1 VRSNSKVINQK
12 KVSAGVGIGLVLVLL
27 VGIFV
32 WPGTGGNSNNVRKND
47 GPTYVVAPV
56 ERRTLTDE
64 ITVRGEIRRD
74 QLQRITAN
82 VDGQVSSV
90 LVDDGD
96 TINAG
101 DVLYAIDGRAAVA
114 VDGEFSFFRRL
125 DVGSDGPDVL
135 QLETILSANGYE
147 VGTVDQLFTEE
158 TRSGLRDWQITRGY
172 GGASPEPNENI
183 IISLS
188 SNTAGYSI
196 GAQNTIAIELQ
207 PSVPDQSMT
216 SANNSWEN
224 QSALYS
230 EETMR
235 THEFI
240 PATFAFQNN
249 VLQDDR
255 PIIEVTVNPG
265 SVIEGE
271 TATFTFTS
279 DVAMPSDTVIDYVVA
294 GSATAEDDY
303 DDGPLDGSFI
313 FPAGAQSFDLQI
325 ETLTD
330 NEIES
335 AEELI
340 IEVGEGFS
348 VSDNLPY
355 RLGALR
361 EAKLEITSPAGDVQT
376 IEIRSITPTVS
387 EGGNLTFEFQTDKI
401 SNEDT
406 IIKISVWG
414 TATSGSDFIAE
425 DLEVELPAN
434 EKTVSLTF
442 QTRNDSQVE
451 TDEELWVTIVNNPN
465 ETYAIGSPKS
475 ALGLIESNDLP
486 ELTISGGGGIGEGG
500 NAEFVINANQPV
512 TEDTSIN
519 YSLRGSATAG
529 KDYKELPGTVIMPA
543 GQSQVTVQIETI
555 DDDVLFLP
563 GDMVVASW
571 PARIGTV
578 SVDDG
583 EFILL
588 GQQVLTLTEPDFTIT
603 LTLNPTD
610 RGNLEVGMDV
620 EVELQAS
627 DQDAVPGVI
636 LELDETA
643 TVTAD
648 GSERYEGVIQTFEDL
663 DAVDGANVNVDVT
676 REEKIDVITVPV
688 AAVLQDGQGNDVVR
702 VVLTDGTTRQ
712 VQVKV
717 GLSEG
722 AYVEI
727 TEGLSGEELV
737 LVET

>member
-1 VRSNSKVINQK
+1 MNNQK
-12 KVSAGVGIGLVLVLL
+12 KIFAGIGIGLVLILL
-27 VGIFV
+27 VGVFV
-32 WPGTGGNSNNVRKND
+32 WPGTGGNSNNTQRND

-56 ERRTLTDE
+56 ERRTLSDE

-135 QLETILSANGYE
+135 QLETILSESGYD

-158 TRSGLRDWQITRGY
+158 TRSGLRDWQIARGY

-207 PSVPDQSMT
+207 PSVPDQSLT
-216 SANNSWEN
+216 SAKSSWET
-224 QSALYS
+224 QTALYS
-230 EETMR
+230 QNTMNA
-235 THEFI
+235 EAFV
-240 PATFAFQNN
+240 PANFASQNN

-255 PIIEVTVNPG
+255 PVIEVSVNPG
-265 SVIEGE
+265 SVVEGE

-279 DVAMPSDTVIDYVVA
+279 DIPMASDTVIDYVVT
-294 GSATAEDDY
+294 GSATADDDYEDD
-303 DDGPLDGSFI
+303 PLDGSFI

-348 VSDNLPY
+348 VGDNLPY

-376 IEIRSITPTVS
+376 IEIRSITPSVS

-434 EKTVSLTF
+434 QETVSLTF

-451 TDEELWVTIVNNPN
+451 PDEELWVTILSNPN

-475 ALGLIESNDLP
+475 ALGIIESNDLP

-500 NAEFVINANQPV
+500 NAEFVINADQPV

-519 YSLRGSATAG
+519 YTLRGSATPG

-610 RGNLEVGMDV
+610 RGNLEVGMEV
-620 EVELQAS
+620 EVEL
-627 DQDAVPGVI
+627 
-636 LELDETA
+636 
-643 TVTAD
+643 
-648 GSERYEGVIQTFEDL
+648 
-663 DAVDGANVNVDVT
+663 
-676 REEKIDVITVPV
+676 
-688 AAVLQDGQGNDVVR
+688 
-702 VVLTDGTTRQ
+702 
-712 VQVKV
+712 
-717 GLSEG
+717 
-722 AYVEI
+722 
-727 TEGLSGEELV
+727 
-737 LVET
+737 

>member
-1 VRSNSKVINQK
+1 MNNQK
-12 KVSAGVGIGLVLVLL
+12 KIFAGIGIGLVLVLL
-27 VGIFV
+27 VGLFV
-32 WPGTGGNSNNVRKND
+32 WPGTGGNSNNTQRND

-56 ERRTLTDE
+56 ERRTLSDE

-135 QLETILSANGYE
+135 QLETILSESGYD

-158 TRSGLRDWQITRGY
+158 TRSGLRSWQIARGY

-207 PSVPDQSMT
+207 PSVPDQSLT
-216 SANNSWEN
+216 SAKSSWET
-224 QSALYS
+224 QTALYS
-230 EETMR
+230 QNTMNA
-235 THEFI
+235 EAFV
-240 PATFAFQNN
+240 PANFASQNN

-255 PIIEVTVNPG
+255 PVIEVSVNPG
-265 SVIEGE
+265 SVVEGE

-279 DVAMPSDTVIDYVVA
+279 DIPMASDTVIDYVVT
-294 GSATAEDDY
+294 GSATADDDYEDD
-303 DDGPLDGSFI
+303 PLDGSFI

-348 VSDNLPY
+348 VGDNLPY

-376 IEIRSITPTVS
+376 IEIRSITPSVS

-406 IIKISVWG
+406 MIKISVWG

-434 EKTVSLTF
+434 QETVSLTF

-451 TDEELWVTIVNNPN
+451 PDEELWVTILSNPN

-475 ALGLIESNDLP
+475 ALGIIESNDLP

-500 NAEFVINANQPV
+500 NAEFVINADQPV

-519 YSLRGSATAG
+519 YTLRGSATPG
-529 KDYKELPGTVIMPA
+529 RDYKELPGTVIMPA

-610 RGNLEVGMDV
+610 RGNLEVGMEG
-620 EVELQAS
+620 EVEIQAS

-643 TVTAD
+643 TVAAD

>member
-1 VRSNSKVINQK
+1 MNNQK
-12 KVSAGVGIGLVLVLL
+12 KIFAGIGIGLVLILL
-27 VGIFV
+27 VGVFV
-32 WPGTGGNSNNVRKND
+32 WPGTGGNSNNTQRND

-56 ERRTLTDE
+56 ERRTLSDE

-135 QLETILSANGYE
+135 QLETILSESGYD

-158 TRSGLRDWQITRGY
+158 TRSGLRDWQIARGY

-207 PSVPDQSMT
+207 PSVPDQSLT
-216 SANNSWEN
+216 SAKSSWET
-224 QSALYS
+224 QTALYS
-230 EETMR
+230 QNTMNA
-235 THEFI
+235 EAFV
-240 PATFAFQNN
+240 PANFASQNN

-255 PIIEVTVNPG
+255 PVIEVSVNPS
-265 SVIEGE
+265 SVVEGE

-279 DVAMPSDTVIDYVVA
+279 DIPMASDTVIDYVVT
-294 GSATAEDDY
+294 GSATADDDYEDD
-303 DDGPLDGSFI
+303 PLDGSFI

-348 VSDNLPY
+348 VGDNLPY

-376 IEIRSITPTVS
+376 IEIRSITPSVS

-434 EKTVSLTF
+434 QETVSLTF

-451 TDEELWVTIVNNPN
+451 PDEELWVTILSNPD

-475 ALGLIESNDLP
+475 ALGIIESNDLP

-500 NAEFVINANQPV
+500 NAEFVINADQPV

-519 YSLRGSATAG
+519 YTLRGSATPG

-610 RGNLEVGMDV
+610 RGNLEVGMEV
-620 EVELQAS
+620 EVEIQAS

-643 TVTAD
+643 TVAAD

>member
-1 VRSNSKVINQK
+1 MNNQK
-12 KVSAGVGIGLVLVLL
+12 KIFAGIGIGLVLILL
-27 VGIFV
+27 VGVFV
-32 WPGTGGNSNNVRKND
+32 WPGTGGNSNNTQRND

-56 ERRTLTDE
+56 ERRTLSDE

-135 QLETILSANGYE
+135 QLETILSESGYD

-158 TRSGLRDWQITRGY
+158 TRSGLRDWQIARGY

-207 PSVPDQSMT
+207 PSVPDQSLT
-216 SANNSWEN
+216 SAKSSWET
-224 QSALYS
+224 QTALYS
-230 EETMR
+230 QNTMNAGA
-235 THEFI
+235 FV
-240 PATFAFQNN
+240 PANFASQNN

-255 PIIEVTVNPG
+255 PVIEVSVNPG
-265 SVIEGE
+265 SVVEGE

-279 DVAMPSDTVIDYVVA
+279 DIPMVSDTVIDYVVT
-294 GSATAEDDY
+294 GSATADDDY
-303 DDGPLDGSFI
+303 EDEPLDGSFI

-348 VSDNLPY
+348 VGDNLPY

-376 IEIRSITPTVS
+376 IEIRSITPSVS

-434 EKTVSLTF
+434 QETVSLTF

-451 TDEELWVTIVNNPN
+451 PDEELWVTILSNPN

-475 ALGLIESNDLP
+475 ALGIIESNDLP

-500 NAEFVINANQPV
+500 NAEFVINADQPV

-519 YSLRGSATAG
+519 YTLRGSATPG

-610 RGNLEVGMDV
+610 RGNLEVGMEV
-620 EVELQAS
+620 EVEIQAS

-643 TVTAD
+643 TVAAD

>member
-1 VRSNSKVINQK
+1 MINQK

-32 WPGTGGNSNNVRKND
+32 WPGTGGNSNNVQKND

>member
-1 VRSNSKVINQK
+1 MKQK
-12 KVSAGVGIGLVLVLL
+12 KTLIASGIGVIALL
-27 VGIFV
+27 VVGLFV
-32 WPGTGGNSNNVRKND
+32 WPGTGNDGNGTSTTNNS
-47 GPTYVVAPV
+47 GPTYVVSPV
-56 ERRTLTDE
+56 ERRTLSDE

-114 VDGEFSFFRRL
+114 VDGDFSFFRRL

-135 QLETILSANGYE
+135 QLETILSENGHD
-147 VGTVDQLFTEE
+147 VGIVDQLFTEE

-207 PSVPDQSMT
+207 PSVPDQTLT
-216 SANNSWEN
+216 STTNSWET
-224 QSALYS
+224 QTALYS
-230 EETMR
+230 QNAINTS
-235 THEFI
+235 EFI
-240 PATFAFQNN
+240 PANFAFQNN
-249 VLQDDR
+249 VFQDNR

-265 SVIEGE
+265 SVTEGE

-279 DVAMPSDTVIDYVVA
+279 DVAMPSDTVIDYVTA
-294 GSATAEDDY
+294 GSATAGDDY
-303 DDGPLDGSFI
+303 NDDPLDGSFI

-348 VSDNLPY
+348 VGDNLPY

-387 EGGNLTFEFQTDKI
+387 EGGDLTFEFQTDKI

-434 EKTVSLTF
+434 QEAVSLTF

-451 TDEELWVTIVNNPN
+451 PDEELWVTIVNNPN

-475 ALGLIESNDLP
+475 ALGIIESNDLP

-500 NAEFVINANQPV
+500 NAEFVINADQPV

-627 DQDAVPGVI
+627 DQDAVPGII

-643 TVTAD
+643 TVAAD
-648 GSERYEGVIQTFEDL
+648 GSERYEGVIQTFEPL

-676 REEKIDVITVPV
+676 REEKVDVITVPV

-722 AYVEI
+722 AFVEI
-727 TEGLSGEELV
+727 TEGLTGDELV

>member
-1 VRSNSKVINQK
+1 LNNQK
-12 KVSAGVGIGLVLVLL
+12 KIFAGIGIGLVLVLL
-27 VGIFV
+27 VGVFV
-32 WPGTGGNSNNVRKND
+32 WPGTGGNSNNTQRND

-56 ERRTLTDE
+56 ERRTLSDE

-135 QLETILSANGYE
+135 QLETILSESGYD

-158 TRSGLRDWQITRGY
+158 TRSGLRDWQIARGY

-207 PSVPDQSMT
+207 PSVPDQSLT
-216 SANNSWEN
+216 SAKSSWET
-224 QSALYS
+224 QTALYS
-230 EETMR
+230 QNTMNAGA
-235 THEFI
+235 FV
-240 PATFAFQNN
+240 PANFASQNN

-255 PIIEVTVNPG
+255 PVIEVSVNPG
-265 SVIEGE
+265 SVVEGE

-279 DVAMPSDTVIDYVVA
+279 DIPMASDTVIDYVVT
-294 GSATAEDDY
+294 GSATADDDYEDD
-303 DDGPLDGSFI
+303 PLDGSFI

-348 VSDNLPY
+348 VGDNLPY

-376 IEIRSITPTVS
+376 IEIRSITPSVS

-406 IIKISVWG
+406 MIKISVWG

-434 EKTVSLTF
+434 QETVSLTF

-451 TDEELWVTIVNNPN
+451 PDEELWVTILSNPN

-475 ALGLIESNDLP
+475 ALGIIESNDLP

-500 NAEFVINANQPV
+500 NAEFVINADQPV

-519 YSLRGSATAG
+519 YTLRGSATPG

-610 RGNLEVGMDV
+610 RGNLEVGMEV
-620 EVELQAS
+620 EVEIQAS

-643 TVTAD
+643 TVAAD

>member
-1 VRSNSKVINQK
+1 MNNQK
-12 KVSAGVGIGLVLVLL
+12 KIFVGIGIGLVLVLL
-27 VGIFV
+27 IGVFV
-32 WPGTGGNSNNVRKND
+32 WPGTGGNSNNSQRND

-56 ERRTLTDE
+56 ERRTLSDE

-114 VDGEFSFFRRL
+114 VDGDFSFFRRL

-135 QLETILSANGYE
+135 QLERILSESGYD

-158 TRSGLRDWQITRGY
+158 TRSGLRDWQIARGY

-183 IISLS
+183 VISLS
-188 SNTAGYSI
+188 SNSAGYSI

-207 PSVPDQSMT
+207 PSVPDQSLT
-216 SANNSWEN
+216 SAKSSWET
-224 QSALYS
+224 QTALYS
-230 EETMR
+230 QNT
-235 THEFI
+235 TNTVAFV
-240 PATFAFQNN
+240 PANFASQNN
-249 VLQDDR
+249 ALQDDR
-255 PIIEVTVNPG
+255 PVIEVSVNPS
-265 SVIEGE
+265 SVVEGE

-279 DVAMPSDTVIDYVVA
+279 DIPMASDTVIDYVVT
-294 GSATAEDDY
+294 GSATADDDYEDD
-303 DDGPLDGSFI
+303 PLDGSFI
-313 FPAGAQSFDLQI
+313 FPAGAQSYDLQI

-335 AEELI
+335 AEELV

-348 VSDNLPY
+348 VGDNLPY

-376 IEIRSITPTVS
+376 IEIRSITPSVS

-406 IIKISVWG
+406 LIKISVWG

-434 EKTVSLTF
+434 QETVSLTF

-451 TDEELWVTIVNNPN
+451 PDEELWVTILSNPN

-475 ALGLIESNDLP
+475 ALGIIESNDLP

-500 NAEFVINANQPV
+500 NAEFVINADQPV

-519 YSLRGSATAG
+519 YTLRGSATPG

-610 RGNLEVGMDV
+610 RGNLEVGMEV

-643 TVTAD
+643 TVAAD

>member
-1 VRSNSKVINQK
+1 MNNQK
-12 KVSAGVGIGLVLVLL
+12 KIFAGIGIGLVLILL
-27 VGIFV
+27 VGVFV
-32 WPGTGGNSNNVRKND
+32 WPGTGGNSNNTQRND

-56 ERRTLTDE
+56 ERRTLSDE

-135 QLETILSANGYE
+135 QLETILSESGYD

-158 TRSGLRDWQITRGY
+158 TRSGLRSWQIARGY

-207 PSVPDQSMT
+207 PSVPDQSLT
-216 SANNSWEN
+216 SAKSSWET
-224 QSALYS
+224 QTALYS
-230 EETMR
+230 QNTMNAGA
-235 THEFI
+235 FV
-240 PATFAFQNN
+240 PANFASQNN

-255 PIIEVTVNPG
+255 PVIEVSVNPG
-265 SVIEGE
+265 SVVEGE

-279 DVAMPSDTVIDYVVA
+279 DIPMASDTVIDYVVT
-294 GSATAEDDY
+294 GSATADDDYEDD
-303 DDGPLDGSFI
+303 PLDGSFI

-348 VSDNLPY
+348 VGDNLPY

-376 IEIRSITPTVS
+376 IEIRSITPSVS

-434 EKTVSLTF
+434 QETVSLTF

-451 TDEELWVTIVNNPN
+451 PDEELWVTILSNPN

-475 ALGLIESNDLP
+475 ALGIIESNDLP

-500 NAEFVINANQPV
+500 NAEFVINADQPV

-519 YSLRGSATAG
+519 YTLRGSATPG

-610 RGNLEVGMDV
+610 RGNLEVGMEV

-643 TVTAD
+643 TVAAD

>member
-1 VRSNSKVINQK
+1 MLFV
-12 KVSAGVGIGLVLVLL
+12 GV
-27 VGIFV
+27 FV
-32 WPGTGGNSNNVRKND
+32 WPGTGGNNNNTQRND

-56 ERRTLTDE
+56 ERRTLSDE
-64 ITVRGEIRRD
+64 ITVRGEVRRD

-135 QLETILSANGYE
+135 QLETILSASGYD

-158 TRSGLRDWQITRGY
+158 TRSGLRDWQIARGY

-207 PSVPDQSMT
+207 PSVPDQSLT
-216 SANNSWEN
+216 STSNWETQN
-224 QSALYS
+224 ALYS
-230 EETMR
+230 QNAMSTR
-235 THEFI
+235 AFI
-240 PATFAFQNN
+240 PANFAFQNN
-249 VLQDDR
+249 VLQDNR
-255 PIIEVTVNPG
+255 PVIEVSVNPT
-265 SVIEGE
+265 SVVEGE
-271 TATFTFTS
+271 NATFTFTS
-279 DVAMPSDTVIDYVVA
+279 DIAMPSDTVIDYVVT

-303 DDGPLDGSFI
+303 DNDPLDGSFI
-313 FPAGAQSFDLQI
+313 FPAGTQSFDLQI
-325 ETLTD
+325 ETLAD

-348 VSDNLPY
+348 IGDNLPY
-355 RLGALR
+355 QLGALR

-387 EGGNLTFEFQTDKI
+387 EGGNLTFEFKTDKI

-406 IIKISVWG
+406 VIKISVWG

-434 EKTVSLTF
+434 QETVSLTF
-442 QTRNDSQVE
+442 QTRNDTEVE
-451 TDEELWVTIVNNPN
+451 ADEELWVTILSNPN

-475 ALGLIESNDLP
+475 ALGIIESNDLP
-486 ELTISGGGGIGEGG
+486 ELTISGGGSIGEGG
-500 NAEFVINANQPV
+500 NAEFIINADQPV

-519 YSLRGSATAG
+519 YTLRGSATAG

-610 RGNLEVGMDV
+610 RGNLEVGMAV

-643 TVTAD
+643 TVAAD

>member
-1 VRSNSKVINQK
+1 MKQK
-12 KVSAGVGIGLVLVLL
+12 QIWIASGIGVIALL
-27 VGIFV
+27 VVGLFV
-32 WPGTGGNSNNVRKND
+32 WPGTGNDGNGTSTTNNS
-47 GPTYVVAPV
+47 GPTYVVSPV
-56 ERRTLTDE
+56 ERRTLSDE

-114 VDGEFSFFRRL
+114 VDGDFSFFRRL

-135 QLETILSANGYE
+135 QLETILSENGHD
-147 VGTVDQLFTEE
+147 VGIVDQLFTEE

-207 PSVPDQSMT
+207 PSVPDQTLT
-216 SANNSWEN
+216 STTNSWET
-224 QSALYS
+224 QTALYS
-230 EETMR
+230 QNAINTS
-235 THEFI
+235 EFI
-240 PATFAFQNN
+240 PANFAFQNN
-249 VLQDDR
+249 VFQDNR

-265 SVIEGE
+265 SVTEGE

-279 DVAMPSDTVIDYVVA
+279 DVAMPSDTVIDYVTA
-294 GSATAEDDY
+294 GSATAGDDY
-303 DDGPLDGSFI
+303 NDDPLDGSFI

-348 VSDNLPY
+348 VGDNLPY

-361 EAKLEITSPAGDVQT
+361 EAKLEITSPTGDVQT

-434 EKTVSLTF
+434 QEAVSLTF

-451 TDEELWVTIVNNPN
+451 PDEELWVTIVNNPN

-475 ALGLIESNDLP
+475 ALGIIESNDLP

-500 NAEFVINANQPV
+500 NAEFVINADQPV

-627 DQDAVPGVI
+627 DQDAVPGII

-643 TVTAD
+643 TVAAD
-648 GSERYEGVIQTFEDL
+648 GSERYEGVIQTFEPL

-676 REEKIDVITVPV
+676 REEKVDVITVPV

-722 AYVEI
+722 AFVEI
-727 TEGLSGEELV
+727 TEGLTGDELV

>member
-1 VRSNSKVINQK
+1 LNNQK
-12 KVSAGVGIGLVLVLL
+12 KIFAGIGIGLVLVLL
-27 VGIFV
+27 VGLFV
-32 WPGTGGNSNNVRKND
+32 WPGTGGNSNNTQRND

-56 ERRTLTDE
+56 ERRTLSDE

-101 DVLYAIDGRAAVA
+101 DILYAIDGRAAVA

-135 QLETILSANGYE
+135 QLETILSESGYD

-158 TRSGLRDWQITRGY
+158 TRSGLRDWQIARGY

-207 PSVPDQSMT
+207 PSVPDQSLT
-216 SANNSWEN
+216 SAKSSWET
-224 QSALYS
+224 QTALYS
-230 EETMR
+230 QNTMNAGA
-235 THEFI
+235 FV
-240 PATFAFQNN
+240 PANFASQNN

-255 PIIEVTVNPG
+255 PVIEVSVNPG
-265 SVIEGE
+265 SVVEGE

-279 DVAMPSDTVIDYVVA
+279 DIPMASDTVIDYVVT
-294 GSATAEDDY
+294 GSATADDDYEDD
-303 DDGPLDGSFI
+303 PLDGSFI

-348 VSDNLPY
+348 VGDNLPY

-376 IEIRSITPTVS
+376 IEIRSITPSVS

-406 IIKISVWG
+406 MIKISVWG

-434 EKTVSLTF
+434 QETVSLTF

-451 TDEELWVTIVNNPN
+451 PDEELWVTILSNPN

-475 ALGLIESNDLP
+475 ALGIIESNDLP

-500 NAEFVINANQPV
+500 NAEFVINADQPV

-519 YSLRGSATAG
+519 YTLRGSATPG

-610 RGNLEVGMDV
+610 RGNLEVGMEV
-620 EVELQAS
+620 EVEIQAS

-643 TVTAD
+643 TVAAD

>member
-1 VRSNSKVINQK
+1 MNNQK
-12 KVSAGVGIGLVLVLL
+12 KIFAGIGIGLVLILL
-27 VGIFV
+27 VGVFV
-32 WPGTGGNSNNVRKND
+32 WPGTGGNSNNTQRND

-56 ERRTLTDE
+56 ERRTLSDE

-135 QLETILSANGYE
+135 QLETILSESGYD

-158 TRSGLRDWQITRGY
+158 TRSGLRSWQIARGY

-207 PSVPDQSMT
+207 PSVPDQSLT
-216 SANNSWEN
+216 SAKSTWET
-224 QSALYS
+224 QTALYS
-230 EETMR
+230 QNTMNA
-235 THEFI
+235 EAFV
-240 PATFAFQNN
+240 PANFASQNN

-255 PIIEVTVNPG
+255 PVIEVSVNPS
-265 SVIEGE
+265 SVVEGE

-279 DVAMPSDTVIDYVVA
+279 DIPMASDTVIDYVVT
-294 GSATAEDDY
+294 GSATADDDYEDD
-303 DDGPLDGSFI
+303 PLDGSFI

-348 VSDNLPY
+348 VGDNLPY

-376 IEIRSITPTVS
+376 IEIRSITPSVS

-434 EKTVSLTF
+434 QETVSLTF

-451 TDEELWVTIVNNPN
+451 PDEELWVTILSNPN

-475 ALGLIESNDLP
+475 ALGIIESNDLP

-500 NAEFVINANQPV
+500 NAEFVINADQPV

-519 YSLRGSATAG
+519 YTLRGSATPG

-610 RGNLEVGMDV
+610 RGNLEVGMEV

-643 TVTAD
+643 TVAAD

>member
-1 VRSNSKVINQK
+1 MNNRK
-12 KVSAGVGIGLVLVLL
+12 KVFAGIGIGLALVLL
-27 VGIFV
+27 VGVFV
-32 WPGTGGNSNNVRKND
+32 WPGTGGNSNNTQRND

-56 ERRTLTDE
+56 ERRTLSDE

-135 QLETILSANGYE
+135 QLETILSASGYA

-158 TRSGLRDWQITRGY
+158 TRSGLRDWQIARGY

-207 PSVPDQSMT
+207 PSVPGQSLT
-216 SANNSWEN
+216 STNNWDTQN
-224 QSALYS
+224 ALYS
-230 EETMR
+230 QNYSQNSMS
-235 THEFI
+235 THAFI
-240 PATFAFQNN
+240 PANFAFQNN
-249 VLQDDR
+249 VMQENR
-255 PIIEVTVNPG
+255 PVIEVSVNPT
-265 SVIEGE
+265 SVVEGE

-279 DVAMPSDTVIDYVVA
+279 DIAMPSDTVIDYVVT

-303 DDGPLDGSFI
+303 NDDPLDGSFI
-313 FPAGAQSFDLQI
+313 FPAGTQSFDLQI

-348 VSDNLPY
+348 IGDNLPY
-355 RLGALR
+355 QLGALR
-361 EAKLEITSPAGDVQT
+361 EAKLEITSPSGDVQT

-387 EGGNLTFEFQTDKI
+387 EGGNLTFEFKTDKI

-434 EKTVSLTF
+434 QETVSLTF
-442 QTRNDSQVE
+442 QTRNDTEVE
-451 TDEELWVTIVNNPN
+451 ADEELWVTILSNPN

-475 ALGLIESNDLP
+475 ALGIIESNDLP

-500 NAEFVINANQPV
+500 NAEFIINADQPV

-519 YSLRGSATAG
+519 YTLRGSATAG

-610 RGNLEVGMDV
+610 RGNLEVGMAV

-643 TVTAD
+643 TVAAD

>member
-1 VRSNSKVINQK
+1 MNNRK
-12 KVSAGVGIGLVLVLL
+12 KVFAGIGIGLALVLL
-27 VGIFV
+27 VGVFV
-32 WPGTGGNSNNVRKND
+32 WPGTGGNSNNTQRND

-56 ERRTLTDE
+56 ERRTLSDE

-135 QLETILSANGYE
+135 QLETILSASGYA

-158 TRSGLRDWQITRGY
+158 TRSGLRDWQIARGY

-207 PSVPDQSMT
+207 PSVPGQSLT
-216 SANNSWEN
+216 STNNWDTQN
-224 QSALYS
+224 ALYS
-230 EETMR
+230 QNSMS
-235 THEFI
+235 THAFI
-240 PATFAFQNN
+240 PANFAFQNN
-249 VLQDDR
+249 AMQENR
-255 PIIEVTVNPG
+255 PVIEVSVNPT
-265 SVIEGE
+265 SVVEGE

-279 DVAMPSDTVIDYVVA
+279 DIAMPSDTVIDYVVT

-303 DDGPLDGSFI
+303 NDDPLDGSFI
-313 FPAGAQSFDLQI
+313 FPAGTQSFDLQI

-348 VSDNLPY
+348 IGDNLPY
-355 RLGALR
+355 QLGALR
-361 EAKLEITSPAGDVQT
+361 EAKLEITSPSGDVQT

-387 EGGNLTFEFQTDKI
+387 EGGNLTFEFKTDKI

-434 EKTVSLTF
+434 QETVSLTF
-442 QTRNDSQVE
+442 QTRNDTEVE
-451 TDEELWVTIVNNPN
+451 ADEELWVTILSNPN

-475 ALGLIESNDLP
+475 ALGIIESNDLP

-500 NAEFVINANQPV
+500 NAEFIINADQPV

-519 YSLRGSATAG
+519 YTLRGSATAG

-610 RGNLEVGMDV
+610 RGNLEVGMAV

-643 TVTAD
+643 TVAAD

>member
-1 VRSNSKVINQK
+1 MKNQK
-12 KVSAGVGIGLVLVLL
+12 NVLIFSGIGVVVLL
-27 VGIFV
+27 LIGIFV
-32 WPGTGGNSNNVRKND
+32 WPGTGGENSATKSTD

-56 ERRTLTDE
+56 ERRTLSDD

-74 QLQRITAN
+74 QLQRITSG

-90 LVDDGD
+90 LVEDGD

-114 VDGEFSFFRRL
+114 VDGEFSFFRKL

-135 QLETILSANGYE
+135 QLETILSENGYE
-147 VGTVDQLFTEE
+147 VGIVDQLYTEE
-158 TRSGLRDWQITRGY
+158 TRSGLREWQISRGY

-183 IISLS
+183 IVSLS
-188 SNTAGYSI
+188 SNSAGYTI
-196 GAQNTIAIELQ
+196 GAKNTIAIELQ
-207 PSVPDQSMT
+207 PSVPDQTISSNDNNWEAKYALFAT
-216 SANNSWEN
+216 NNSEDV
-224 QSALYS
+224 LF
-230 EETMR
+230 T
-235 THEFI
+235 
-240 PATFAFQNN
+240 PANFVFQN
-249 VLQDDR
+249 DR
-255 PIIEVTVNPG
+255 PIIEIAVNPN
-265 SVIEGE
+265 SVTEGE
-271 TATFTFTS
+271 SATFTFTS
-279 DVAMPSDTVIDYVVA
+279 DIPMPSDTLIEYVA
-294 GSATAEDDY
+294 SGSATAGDDFN
-303 DDGPLDGSFI
+303 DDPLTGTFI
-313 FPAGAQSFDLQI
+313 FPAGTSSYDLVVA
-325 ETLTD
+325 TLTD
-330 NEIES
+330 DEIES
-335 AEELI
+335 PEELI
-340 IEVGEGFS
+340 IEVGDGFLTNDTDAY
-348 VSDNLPY
+348 VPGPLN
-355 RLGALR
+355 
-361 EAKLEITSPAGDVQT
+361 EASLEITSPSGDVQT
-376 IEIRSITPTVS
+376 IEVRSLTATTS
-387 EGGNLTFEFQTDKI
+387 EGGNITFEFETDKI

-414 TATSGSDFIAE
+414 TATSGSDYLAE

-434 EKTVSLTF
+434 QETVSLTF
-442 QTRNDSQVE
+442 QTRNDSLVE
-451 TDEELWVTIVNNPN
+451 PDEELWVTVLTNAD
-465 ETYAIGSPKS
+465 ETYSVGSPKS
-475 ALGLIESNDLP
+475 ALGVIESDDLP

-500 NAEFVINANQPV
+500 NAEFVIKADQPV
-512 TEDTSIN
+512 VEDTSIN
-519 YSLRGSATAG
+519 YRLSGSATAG
-529 KDYKELPGTVIMPA
+529 QDYNELPGTVIMLA
-543 GQSQVTVQIETI
+543 GESQVTVQIETI
-555 DDDVLFLP
+555 DDDVVFLP

-610 RGNLEVGMDV
+610 RGNLEVGMEV

-643 TVTAD
+643 TVSSD

-676 REEKIDVITVPV
+676 REEKVDVITVPV

-722 AYVEI
+722 AFVEI
-727 TEGLSGEELV
+727 TEGLSGDELV

>member
-1 VRSNSKVINQK
+1 LKNQK
-12 KVSAGVGIGLVLVLL
+12 NVLIFSGIGVVVLL
-27 VGIFV
+27 LIGIFV
-32 WPGTGGNSNNVRKND
+32 WPGTGGENSATKSTD

-56 ERRTLTDE
+56 ERRTLSDD

-74 QLQRITAN
+74 QLQRITSG

-90 LVDDGD
+90 LVEDGD

-114 VDGEFSFFRRL
+114 VDGEFSFFRKL

-135 QLETILSANGYE
+135 QLETILSENGYE
-147 VGTVDQLFTEE
+147 VGIVDQLYTEE
-158 TRSGLRDWQITRGY
+158 TRSGLREWQISRGY

-183 IISLS
+183 IVSLS
-188 SNTAGYSI
+188 SNSAGYTI
-196 GAQNTIAIELQ
+196 GAKNTIAIELQ
-207 PSVPDQSMT
+207 PSVPDQTISSNDNNWEAKYALFAT
-216 SANNSWEN
+216 NNSEDV
-224 QSALYS
+224 LF
-230 EETMR
+230 T
-235 THEFI
+235 
-240 PATFAFQNN
+240 PANFVFQN
-249 VLQDDR
+249 DR
-255 PIIEVTVNPG
+255 PIIEIAVNPN
-265 SVIEGE
+265 SVTEGE
-271 TATFTFTS
+271 SATFTFTS
-279 DVAMPSDTVIDYVVA
+279 DIPMPSDTLIEYVA
-294 GSATAEDDY
+294 SGSATAGDDFN
-303 DDGPLDGSFI
+303 DDPLTGTFI
-313 FPAGAQSFDLQI
+313 FPAGASSYDLVVA
-325 ETLTD
+325 TLTD
-330 NEIES
+330 DEIES
-335 AEELI
+335 PEELI
-340 IEVGEGFS
+340 IEVGDGFLTNDTDAY
-348 VSDNLPY
+348 VPGPLN
-355 RLGALR
+355 
-361 EAKLEITSPAGDVQT
+361 EASLEITSPSGDVQT
-376 IEIRSITPTVS
+376 IEVRSLTATTS
-387 EGGNLTFEFQTDKI
+387 EGGNITFEFETDKI

-414 TATSGSDFIAE
+414 TATSGSDYLAE

-434 EKTVSLTF
+434 QETVSLTF
-442 QTRNDSQVE
+442 QTRNDSLVE
-451 TDEELWVTIVNNPN
+451 PDEELWVTVLTNAD
-465 ETYAIGSPKS
+465 ETYSVGSPKS
-475 ALGLIESNDLP
+475 ALGVIESDDLP

-500 NAEFVINANQPV
+500 NAEFVIKADQPV
-512 TEDTSIN
+512 VEDTSIN
-519 YSLRGSATAG
+519 YRLSGSATAG
-529 KDYKELPGTVIMPA
+529 QDYNELPGTVIMLA
-543 GQSQVTVQIETI
+543 GESQVTVQIETI
-555 DDDVLFLP
+555 DDDVVFLP

-610 RGNLEVGMDV
+610 RGNLEVGMEV

-643 TVTAD
+643 TVSSD

-676 REEKIDVITVPV
+676 REEKVDVITVPV

-722 AYVEI
+722 AFVEI
-727 TEGLSGEELV
+727 TEGLSGDELV

>member
-1 VRSNSKVINQK
+1 MKNQK
-12 KVSAGVGIGLVLVLL
+12 NVLIFSGIGVVVLL
-27 VGIFV
+27 LIGVFV
-32 WPGTGGNSNNVRKND
+32 WPGTGGENSATKSTD

-56 ERRTLTDE
+56 ERRTLSDD

-74 QLQRITAN
+74 QLQRITSG

-90 LVDDGD
+90 LVEDGD

-114 VDGEFSFFRRL
+114 VDGEFSFFRKL

-135 QLETILSANGYE
+135 QLETILSENGYE
-147 VGTVDQLFTEE
+147 VGIVDQLYTEE
-158 TRSGLRDWQITRGY
+158 TRSGLREWQISRGY

-183 IISLS
+183 IVSLS
-188 SNTAGYSI
+188 SNSAGYTI
-196 GAQNTIAIELQ
+196 GAKNTIAIELQ
-207 PSVPDQSMT
+207 PSVPDQTISSNDNNWEAKYALFAT
-216 SANNSWEN
+216 NNSEDV
-224 QSALYS
+224 LF
-230 EETMR
+230 T
-235 THEFI
+235 
-240 PATFAFQNN
+240 PANFVFQN
-249 VLQDDR
+249 DR
-255 PIIEVTVNPG
+255 PIIEIAVNPN
-265 SVIEGE
+265 SVTEGE
-271 TATFTFTS
+271 SATFTFTS
-279 DVAMPSDTVIDYVVA
+279 DIPMPSDTLIEYVA
-294 GSATAEDDY
+294 SGSATAGDDFN
-303 DDGPLDGSFI
+303 DDPLTGTFI
-313 FPAGAQSFDLQI
+313 FPAGASSYDLVVA
-325 ETLTD
+325 TLAD
-330 NEIES
+330 DEIES
-335 AEELI
+335 PEELI
-340 IEVGEGFS
+340 IEVGDGFLTNDTDAY
-348 VSDNLPY
+348 VPGPLN
-355 RLGALR
+355 
-361 EAKLEITSPAGDVQT
+361 EASLEITSPSGDVQT
-376 IEIRSITPTVS
+376 IEVRSLTATTS
-387 EGGNLTFEFQTDKI
+387 EGGNITFEFETDKI

-414 TATSGSDFIAE
+414 TATSGSDYLAE

-434 EKTVSLTF
+434 QETVSLTF
-442 QTRNDSQVE
+442 QTRNDSLVE
-451 TDEELWVTIVNNPN
+451 PDEELWVTVLTNAD
-465 ETYAIGSPKS
+465 ETYSVGSPKS
-475 ALGLIESNDLP
+475 ALGVIESDDLP

-500 NAEFVINANQPV
+500 NAEFVIRADQPV
-512 TEDTSIN
+512 VEDTSIN
-519 YSLRGSATAG
+519 YRLSGSATAG
-529 KDYKELPGTVIMPA
+529 QDYNELPGTVIMLA
-543 GQSQVTVQIETI
+543 GESQVTVQIETI
-555 DDDVLFLP
+555 DDDVVFLP

-610 RGNLEVGMDV
+610 RGNLEVGMEV

-643 TVTAD
+643 TVSSD

-676 REEKIDVITVPV
+676 REEKVDVITVPV

-722 AYVEI
+722 AFVEI
-727 TEGLSGEELV
+727 TEGLSGDELV

>member
-1 VRSNSKVINQK
+1 VNNQK
-12 KVSAGVGIGLVLVLL
+12 KVFAGVGIGLILVLL

-32 WPGTGGNSNNVRKND
+32 WPGTGGDSNSAQRND

-56 ERRTLTDE
+56 ERRTLSDE

-135 QLETILSANGYE
+135 QLETILSANGYD
-147 VGTVDQLFTEE
+147 VGTVDQLFTED

-188 SNTAGYSI
+188 SNSAGYSI

-207 PSVPDQSMT
+207 PSVPEQSLT
-216 SANNSWEN
+216 STNNSWKT
-224 QSALYS
+224 QTALYS
-230 EETMR
+230 KNVLNTLAF
-235 THEFI
+235 T
-240 PATFAFQNN
+240 PANFAFQNN

-255 PIIEVTVNPG
+255 PVIEVSVNPG
-265 SVIEGE
+265 SVVEGE

-279 DVAMPSDTVIDYVVA
+279 DIAMQSDTVIDYVVS

-303 DDGPLDGSFI
+303 DDDPLDGSFI

-348 VSDNLPY
+348 VGDNLPY

-376 IEIRSITPTVS
+376 IEIRSLTPSTT
-387 EGGNLTFEFQTDKI
+387 EGGDLTFEFETDKI

-434 EKTVSLTF
+434 QETVSLTF
-442 QTRNDSQVE
+442 QTRNDSIVE
-451 TDEELWVTIVNNPN
+451 TDEELWVTILSNPN

-475 ALGLIESNDLP
+475 ALGIIESNDLP

-500 NAEFVINANQPV
+500 NAEFVIKADQPV
-512 TEDTSIN
+512 VEDTSIN
-519 YSLRGSATAG
+519 YTLRGSATAG
-529 KDYKELPGTVIMPA
+529 RDYKELPGTVIMPA

-555 DDDVLFLP
+555 DDDVVFLP

-610 RGNLEVGMDV
+610 RGNLEVGMEV

-676 REEKIDVITVPV
+676 REEKVDVITVPV

>member
-1 VRSNSKVINQK
+1 MNNQK
-12 KVSAGVGIGLVLVLL
+12 KIFAGIGIGLVLVLL
-27 VGIFV
+27 VGLFV
-32 WPGTGGNSNNVRKND
+32 WPGTGGNSNNTQRND

-56 ERRTLTDE
+56 ERRTLSDE

-135 QLETILSANGYE
+135 QLETILSESGYD

-158 TRSGLRDWQITRGY
+158 TRSGLRDWQIARGY

-207 PSVPDQSMT
+207 PSVPDQSLT
-216 SANNSWEN
+216 SAKSSWET
-224 QSALYS
+224 QTALYS
-230 EETMR
+230 QNTMNA
-235 THEFI
+235 EAFV
-240 PATFAFQNN
+240 PANFASQNN

-255 PIIEVTVNPG
+255 PVIEVSVNPS
-265 SVIEGE
+265 SVVEGE

-279 DVAMPSDTVIDYVVA
+279 DIPMASDTVIDYVVT
-294 GSATAEDDY
+294 GSATADDDYEDD
-303 DDGPLDGSFI
+303 PLDGSFI

-348 VSDNLPY
+348 VGDNLPY

-376 IEIRSITPTVS
+376 IEIRSITPSVS

-434 EKTVSLTF
+434 QETVSLTF

-451 TDEELWVTIVNNPN
+451 PDEELWVTILSNPN

-475 ALGLIESNDLP
+475 ALGIIESNDLP

-500 NAEFVINANQPV
+500 NAEFVINADQPV

-519 YSLRGSATAG
+519 YTLRGSATPG

-610 RGNLEVGMDV
+610 RGNLEVGMEV

>member
-1 VRSNSKVINQK
+1 LKNQK
-12 KVSAGVGIGLVLVLL
+12 NVLIFSGIGVVVLL
-27 VGIFV
+27 LIGIFV
-32 WPGTGGNSNNVRKND
+32 WPGTGGENSATKSTD

-56 ERRTLTDE
+56 ERRTLSDD

-74 QLQRITAN
+74 QLQRITSG

-90 LVDDGD
+90 LVEDGD

-114 VDGEFSFFRRL
+114 VDGEFSFFRKL

-135 QLETILSANGYE
+135 QLETILSENGYE
-147 VGTVDQLFTEE
+147 VGIVDQLYTEE
-158 TRSGLRDWQITRGY
+158 TRSGLREWQISRGY

-183 IISLS
+183 IVSLS
-188 SNTAGYSI
+188 SNSAGYTI
-196 GAQNTIAIELQ
+196 GAKNTIAIELQ
-207 PSVPDQSMT
+207 PSVPDQTISSNDNNWEAKYALFAT
-216 SANNSWEN
+216 NNSEDV
-224 QSALYS
+224 LF
-230 EETMR
+230 T
-235 THEFI
+235 
-240 PATFAFQNN
+240 PANFVFQN
-249 VLQDDR
+249 DR
-255 PIIEVTVNPG
+255 PIIEIAVNPN
-265 SVIEGE
+265 SVTEGE
-271 TATFTFTS
+271 SATFTFTS
-279 DVAMPSDTVIDYVVA
+279 DIPMPSDTLIEYVA
-294 GSATAEDDY
+294 SGSATAGDDFN
-303 DDGPLDGSFI
+303 DDPLTGTFI
-313 FPAGAQSFDLQI
+313 FPAGASSYDLVVA
-325 ETLTD
+325 TLAD
-330 NEIES
+330 DEIES
-335 AEELI
+335 PEELI
-340 IEVGEGFS
+340 IEVGDGFLTNDTDAY
-348 VSDNLPY
+348 VPGPLN
-355 RLGALR
+355 
-361 EAKLEITSPAGDVQT
+361 EASLEITSPSGDVQT
-376 IEIRSITPTVS
+376 IEVRSLTATTS
-387 EGGNLTFEFQTDKI
+387 EGGNITFEFETDKI

-414 TATSGSDFIAE
+414 TATSGSDYLAE

-434 EKTVSLTF
+434 QETVSLTF
-442 QTRNDSQVE
+442 QTRNDSLVE
-451 TDEELWVTIVNNPN
+451 PDEELWVTVLTNAD
-465 ETYAIGSPKS
+465 ETYTVGTPKS
-475 ALGLIESNDLP
+475 ALGVIESDDLP

-500 NAEFVINANQPV
+500 NAEFVIKADQPV
-512 TEDTSIN
+512 VEDTSIN
-519 YSLRGSATAG
+519 YRLSGSATAG
-529 KDYKELPGTVIMPA
+529 LDYNELPGTVIMLA
-543 GQSQVTVQIETI
+543 GESQVTVQIETI
-555 DDDVLFLP
+555 DDDVVFLP

-610 RGNLEVGMDV
+610 RGNLEVGMEV

-643 TVTAD
+643 TVSSD

-676 REEKIDVITVPV
+676 REEKVDVITVPV

-722 AYVEI
+722 AFVEI
-727 TEGLSGEELV
+727 TEGLSGDELV

>member
-1 VRSNSKVINQK
+1 MNNQK
-12 KVSAGVGIGLVLVLL
+12 KVFTGIGIGLILVLL
-27 VGIFV
+27 VGVFV
-32 WPGTGGNSNNVRKND
+32 WPGTGGNSNNTQRND

-56 ERRTLTDE
+56 ERRTLSDE

-135 QLETILSANGYE
+135 QLETILSASGYD

-158 TRSGLRDWQITRGY
+158 TRSGLRDWQIARGY

-207 PSVPDQSMT
+207 PSVPGQSLT
-216 SANNSWEN
+216 STTSSWETQN
-224 QSALYS
+224 ALYS
-230 EETMR
+230 QNAMSTDA
-235 THEFI
+235 FI
-240 PATFAFQNN
+240 PANFAFQNN
-249 VLQDDR
+249 VLQDNR
-255 PIIEVTVNPG
+255 PVIEISVNPT
-265 SVIEGE
+265 SVVEGE

-279 DVAMPSDTVIDYVVA
+279 DIAMPSDTVIDYVVT

-303 DDGPLDGSFI
+303 NDDPLDGSFI
-313 FPAGAQSFDLQI
+313 FPASTQSFDLQI
-325 ETLTD
+325 ETLPD

-348 VSDNLPY
+348 IGDNLPY
-355 RLGALR
+355 QLGALR
-361 EAKLEITSPAGDVQT
+361 EAKLEITSPSGDVQT

-387 EGGNLTFEFQTDKI
+387 EGGNLTFEFKTDKI

-406 IIKISVWG
+406 MIKISVWG
-414 TATSGSDFIAE
+414 TATSGLDFIAE

-434 EKTVSLTF
+434 QETVSLTF
-442 QTRNDSQVE
+442 QTRNDTEVE
-451 TDEELWVTIVNNPN
+451 ADEELWVTILSNPN
-465 ETYAIGSPKS
+465 ESYAIGSPKS
-475 ALGLIESNDLP
+475 ALGIIESNDLP

-500 NAEFVINANQPV
+500 NAEFIINADQPV

-519 YSLRGSATAG
+519 YTLRGSATAG
-529 KDYKELPGTVIMPA
+529 KDYKELPGTVIMRA

-610 RGNLEVGMDV
+610 RGNLEVGMAV

-643 TVTAD
+643 TVAAD

>member
-1 VRSNSKVINQK
+1 MNNQK
-12 KVSAGVGIGLVLVLL
+12 KIFAGIGIGLVLILL
-27 VGIFV
+27 VGVFV
-32 WPGTGGNSNNVRKND
+32 WPGTGGNSNNTQRND

-56 ERRTLTDE
+56 ERRTLSDE

-135 QLETILSANGYE
+135 QLETILSESGYD

-158 TRSGLRDWQITRGY
+158 TRAGLRDWQIARGY

-207 PSVPDQSMT
+207 PSVPDQSLT
-216 SANNSWEN
+216 SAKSSWET
-224 QSALYS
+224 QTALYS
-230 EETMR
+230 QNTMNA
-235 THEFI
+235 EAFV
-240 PATFAFQNN
+240 PANFASQNN

-255 PIIEVTVNPG
+255 PVIEVSVNPS
-265 SVIEGE
+265 SVVEGE

-279 DVAMPSDTVIDYVVA
+279 DIPMASDTVIDYVVT
-294 GSATAEDDY
+294 GSATADDDYEDD
-303 DDGPLDGSFI
+303 PLDGSFI

-348 VSDNLPY
+348 VGDNLPY

-376 IEIRSITPTVS
+376 IEIRSITPSVS

-434 EKTVSLTF
+434 QETVSLTF

-451 TDEELWVTIVNNPN
+451 PDEELWVTILSNPN

-475 ALGLIESNDLP
+475 ALGIIESNDLP

-500 NAEFVINANQPV
+500 NAEFVINADQPV

-519 YSLRGSATAG
+519 YTLRGSATPG

-610 RGNLEVGMDV
+610 RGNLEVGMEV
-620 EVELQAS
+620 EVEIQAS

-643 TVTAD
+643 TVAAD

>member
-1 VRSNSKVINQK
+1 MKNQK
-12 KVSAGVGIGLVLVLL
+12 NVLIFSGIGVVVLL
-27 VGIFV
+27 LIGIFV
-32 WPGTGGNSNNVRKND
+32 WPGTGGENSATKSTD

-56 ERRTLTDE
+56 ERRTLSDD

-74 QLQRITAN
+74 QLQRITSG

-90 LVDDGD
+90 LVEDGD

-114 VDGEFSFFRRL
+114 VDGEFSFFRKL

-135 QLETILSANGYE
+135 QLETILSENGYE
-147 VGTVDQLFTEE
+147 VGIVDQLYTEE
-158 TRSGLRDWQITRGY
+158 TRSGLREWQISRGY

-183 IISLS
+183 IVSLS
-188 SNTAGYSI
+188 SNSAGYTI
-196 GAQNTIAIELQ
+196 GAKNTIAIELQ
-207 PSVPDQSMT
+207 PSVPDQTISSNDNNWEAKYALFAT
-216 SANNSWEN
+216 NNSEDV
-224 QSALYS
+224 LF
-230 EETMR
+230 T
-235 THEFI
+235 
-240 PATFAFQNN
+240 PANFVFQN
-249 VLQDDR
+249 DR
-255 PIIEVTVNPG
+255 PIIEIAVNPN
-265 SVIEGE
+265 SVTEGE
-271 TATFTFTS
+271 SATFTFTS
-279 DVAMPSDTVIDYVVA
+279 DIPMPSDTLIEYVA
-294 GSATAEDDY
+294 SGSATAGDDFN
-303 DDGPLDGSFI
+303 DDPLTGTFI
-313 FPAGAQSFDLQI
+313 FPAGASSYDLVVA
-325 ETLTD
+325 TLTD
-330 NEIES
+330 DEIES
-335 AEELI
+335 PEELI
-340 IEVGEGFS
+340 IEVGDGFLTNDTDAY
-348 VSDNLPY
+348 VPGPLN
-355 RLGALR
+355 
-361 EAKLEITSPAGDVQT
+361 EASLEITSPSGDVQT
-376 IEIRSITPTVS
+376 IEVRSLTATTS
-387 EGGNLTFEFQTDKI
+387 EGGNITFEFETDKI

-414 TATSGSDFIAE
+414 TATSGSDYLAE

-434 EKTVSLTF
+434 QETVSLTF
-442 QTRNDSQVE
+442 QTRNDSLVE
-451 TDEELWVTIVNNPN
+451 PDEELWVTVLTNAD
-465 ETYAIGSPKS
+465 ETYSVGSPKS
-475 ALGLIESNDLP
+475 ALGVIESDDLP

-500 NAEFVINANQPV
+500 NAEFVIRADQPV
-512 TEDTSIN
+512 VEDTSIN
-519 YSLRGSATAG
+519 YRLSGSATAG
-529 KDYKELPGTVIMPA
+529 QDYNELPGTVIMLA
-543 GQSQVTVQIETI
+543 GESQVTVQIETI
-555 DDDVLFLP
+555 DDDVVFLP

-610 RGNLEVGMDV
+610 RGNLEVGMEV

-643 TVTAD
+643 TVSSD

-676 REEKIDVITVPV
+676 REEKVDVITVPV

-722 AYVEI
+722 AFVEI
-727 TEGLSGEELV
+727 TEGLSGDELV

>member
-1 VRSNSKVINQK
+1 MKQK
-12 KVSAGVGIGLVLVLL
+12 KTLIASGIGVIALL
-27 VGIFV
+27 VVGLFV
-32 WPGTGGNSNNVRKND
+32 WPGTGNDGNGTSTTNNS
-47 GPTYVVAPV
+47 GPTYVVSPV
-56 ERRTLTDE
+56 ERRTLSDE

-114 VDGEFSFFRRL
+114 VDGDFSFFRRL

-135 QLETILSANGYE
+135 QLETILSENGHD
-147 VGTVDQLFTEE
+147 VGIVDQLFTEE

-207 PSVPDQSMT
+207 PSVPDQTLT
-216 SANNSWEN
+216 STTNSWET
-224 QSALYS
+224 QTALYS
-230 EETMR
+230 QNAINTS
-235 THEFI
+235 EFI
-240 PATFAFQNN
+240 PANFAFQNN
-249 VLQDDR
+249 VLQDNR

-265 SVIEGE
+265 SVTEGE

-279 DVAMPSDTVIDYVVA
+279 DVAMPSDTVIDYVTA
-294 GSATAEDDY
+294 GSATAGDDY
-303 DDGPLDGSFI
+303 NDDPLDGSFI

-348 VSDNLPY
+348 VGDNLPY

-387 EGGNLTFEFQTDKI
+387 EGGDLTFEFQTDKI

-434 EKTVSLTF
+434 QEAVSLTF

-451 TDEELWVTIVNNPN
+451 PDEELWVTIVNNPN

-475 ALGLIESNDLP
+475 ALGIIESNDLP

-500 NAEFVINANQPV
+500 NAEFVINADQPV

-627 DQDAVPGVI
+627 DQDAVPGII

-643 TVTAD
+643 TVAAD
-648 GSERYEGVIQTFEDL
+648 GSERYEGVIQTFEPL

-676 REEKIDVITVPV
+676 REEKVDVITVPV

-722 AYVEI
+722 AFVEI
-727 TEGLSGEELV
+727 TEGLTGDELV

>member
-1 VRSNSKVINQK
+1 MNNQK
-12 KVSAGVGIGLVLVLL
+12 KIFAGIGIGLVLVLL
-27 VGIFV
+27 VGLFV
-32 WPGTGGNSNNVRKND
+32 WPGTGGNSNNTQRND

-56 ERRTLTDE
+56 ERRTLSDE

-135 QLETILSANGYE
+135 QLETILSESGYD

-158 TRSGLRDWQITRGY
+158 TRAGLRDWQIARGY

-207 PSVPDQSMT
+207 PSVPDQSRT
-216 SANNSWEN
+216 SAKSSWET
-224 QSALYS
+224 QTALYS
-230 EETMR
+230 QNAMN
-235 THEFI
+235 
-240 PATFAFQNN
+240 ASAFVPINFTSQNN

-255 PIIEVTVNPG
+255 PVIEVSVNPG
-265 SVIEGE
+265 SVVEGE

-279 DVAMPSDTVIDYVVA
+279 DIPMASDTVIDYVVT
-294 GSATAEDDY
+294 GSATADDDYEDD
-303 DDGPLDGSFI
+303 PLDGSFI

-348 VSDNLPY
+348 VGDNLPY

-361 EAKLEITSPAGDVQT
+361 EAKLEITSPAGDIQT
-376 IEIRSITPTVS
+376 IEIRSITPSVS

-406 IIKISVWG
+406 MIKISVWG

-434 EKTVSLTF
+434 QETVSLTF

-451 TDEELWVTIVNNPN
+451 PDEELWVTILNNPN

-475 ALGLIESNDLP
+475 ALGIIESNDLP

-500 NAEFVINANQPV
+500 NAEFVINADQPV

-519 YSLRGSATAG
+519 YTLRGSATPG

-610 RGNLEVGMDV
+610 RGNLEVGMEV
-620 EVELQAS
+620 EVEIQAS

-643 TVTAD
+643 TVAAD

>member
-1 VRSNSKVINQK
+1 MNNQK
-12 KVSAGVGIGLVLVLL
+12 KIFAGIGIGLVLVLL
-27 VGIFV
+27 VGLFV
-32 WPGTGGNSNNVRKND
+32 WPGTGGNSNNTQRND

-56 ERRTLTDE
+56 ERRTLSDE

-135 QLETILSANGYE
+135 QLETILSESGYD

-158 TRSGLRDWQITRGY
+158 TRSGLRDWQIARGY

-207 PSVPDQSMT
+207 PSVPDQSLT
-216 SANNSWEN
+216 SAKSSWET
-224 QSALYS
+224 QTALYS
-230 EETMR
+230 QNTMNAGA
-235 THEFI
+235 FV
-240 PATFAFQNN
+240 PANFASQNN

-255 PIIEVTVNPG
+255 PVIEVSVNPG
-265 SVIEGE
+265 SVVEGE

-279 DVAMPSDTVIDYVVA
+279 DIPMASDTVIDYVVT
-294 GSATAEDDY
+294 GSATADDDYEDD
-303 DDGPLDGSFI
+303 PLDGSFI

-348 VSDNLPY
+348 VGDNLPY

-361 EAKLEITSPAGDVQT
+361 EAKLEITSPAGDIQT
-376 IEIRSITPTVS
+376 IEIRSITPSVS

-406 IIKISVWG
+406 MIKISVWG

-434 EKTVSLTF
+434 QETVSLTF

-451 TDEELWVTIVNNPN
+451 PDEELWVTILSNPN

-475 ALGLIESNDLP
+475 ALGIIESNDLP

-500 NAEFVINANQPV
+500 NAEFVINADQPV

-519 YSLRGSATAG
+519 YTLRGSATPG

-610 RGNLEVGMDV
+610 RGNLEVGMEV
-620 EVELQAS
+620 EVEIQAS

-643 TVTAD
+643 TVAAD

>member
-1 VRSNSKVINQK
+1 MNNQK
-12 KVSAGVGIGLVLVLL
+12 KIFAGIGIGLVLVLL
-27 VGIFV
+27 VGLFV
-32 WPGTGGNSNNVRKND
+32 WPGTGGNSNNTQRND

-56 ERRTLTDE
+56 ERRTLSDE

-135 QLETILSANGYE
+135 QLETILSESGYD

-158 TRSGLRDWQITRGY
+158 TRSGLRSWQIARGY

-207 PSVPDQSMT
+207 PSVPDQSLT
-216 SANNSWEN
+216 SAKSSWET
-224 QSALYS
+224 QTALYS
-230 EETMR
+230 QNTMNA
-235 THEFI
+235 EAFV
-240 PATFAFQNN
+240 PANFASQNN

-255 PIIEVTVNPG
+255 PVIEVSVNPS
-265 SVIEGE
+265 SVVEGE

-279 DVAMPSDTVIDYVVA
+279 DIPMASDTVIDYVVT
-294 GSATAEDDY
+294 GSATADDDYEDD
-303 DDGPLDGSFI
+303 PLDGSFI

-348 VSDNLPY
+348 VGDNLPY

-376 IEIRSITPTVS
+376 IEIRSITPSVS

-406 IIKISVWG
+406 MIKISVWG

-434 EKTVSLTF
+434 QETVSLTF

-451 TDEELWVTIVNNPN
+451 PDEELWVTILSNPD

-475 ALGLIESNDLP
+475 ALGIIESNDLP

-500 NAEFVINANQPV
+500 NAEFVINADQPV

-519 YSLRGSATAG
+519 YTLRGSATPG
-529 KDYKELPGTVIMPA
+529 RDYKELPGTVIMPA

-610 RGNLEVGMDV
+610 RGNLEVGMEV

>member
-1 VRSNSKVINQK
+1 MKNQK
-12 KVSAGVGIGLVLVLL
+12 NVLIFSGIGVVVLL
-27 VGIFV
+27 LIGIFV
-32 WPGTGGNSNNVRKND
+32 WPGTGGENSATKSTD

-56 ERRTLTDE
+56 ERRTLSDD

-74 QLQRITAN
+74 QLQRITSG

-90 LVDDGD
+90 LVEDGD

-114 VDGEFSFFRRL
+114 VDGEFSFFRKL

-135 QLETILSANGYE
+135 QLETILSENGYE
-147 VGTVDQLFTEE
+147 VGIVDQLYTEE
-158 TRSGLRDWQITRGY
+158 TRSGLREWQISRGY

-183 IISLS
+183 IVSLS
-188 SNTAGYSI
+188 SNSAGYTI
-196 GAQNTIAIELQ
+196 GAKNTIAIELQ
-207 PSVPDQSMT
+207 PSVPDQTISSNDNNWEAKYALFAT
-216 SANNSWEN
+216 NNSEDV
-224 QSALYS
+224 LF
-230 EETMR
+230 T
-235 THEFI
+235 
-240 PATFAFQNN
+240 PANFVFQN
-249 VLQDDR
+249 DR
-255 PIIEVTVNPG
+255 PIIEIAVNPN
-265 SVIEGE
+265 SVTEGE
-271 TATFTFTS
+271 SATFTFTS
-279 DVAMPSDTVIDYVVA
+279 DIPMPSDTLIEYVA
-294 GSATAEDDY
+294 SGSATAGDDFN
-303 DDGPLDGSFI
+303 DDPLTGTFI
-313 FPAGAQSFDLQI
+313 FPAGASSYDLVVA
-325 ETLTD
+325 TLTD
-330 NEIES
+330 DEIES
-335 AEELI
+335 PEELI
-340 IEVGEGFS
+340 IEVGDGFLTNDTDAY
-348 VSDNLPY
+348 VPGPLN
-355 RLGALR
+355 
-361 EAKLEITSPAGDVQT
+361 EASLEITSPSGDVQT
-376 IEIRSITPTVS
+376 IEVRSLTATTS
-387 EGGNLTFEFQTDKI
+387 EGGNITFEFETDKI

-414 TATSGSDFIAE
+414 TATSGSDYLAE

-434 EKTVSLTF
+434 QETVSLTF
-442 QTRNDSQVE
+442 QTRNDSLVE
-451 TDEELWVTIVNNPN
+451 PDEELWVTVLTNAD
-465 ETYAIGSPKS
+465 ETYSVGSPKS
-475 ALGLIESNDLP
+475 ALGVIESDDLP

-500 NAEFVINANQPV
+500 NAEFVIKADQPV
-512 TEDTSIN
+512 VEDTSIN
-519 YSLRGSATAG
+519 YRLSGSATAG
-529 KDYKELPGTVIMPA
+529 QDYNELPGTVIMLA
-543 GQSQVTVQIETI
+543 GESQVTVQIETI
-555 DDDVLFLP
+555 DDDVVFLP

-610 RGNLEVGMDV
+610 RGNLEVGMEV

-643 TVTAD
+643 TVSSD

-676 REEKIDVITVPV
+676 REEKVDVITVPV

-722 AYVEI
+722 AFVEI
-727 TEGLSGEELV
+727 TEGLSGDELV

>member
-1 VRSNSKVINQK
+1 MNNQK
-12 KVSAGVGIGLVLVLL
+12 KIFAGIGIGLVLVLL
-27 VGIFV
+27 VGVFV
-32 WPGTGGNSNNVRKND
+32 WPGTGGNSNNTQRND

-56 ERRTLTDE
+56 ERRTLSDE

-114 VDGEFSFFRRL
+114 VDGDFSFFRRL

-135 QLETILSANGYE
+135 QLETILSESGYD

-158 TRSGLRDWQITRGY
+158 TRSGLRDWQIARGY

-207 PSVPDQSMT
+207 PSVPDQSLT
-216 SANNSWEN
+216 SAKSSWET
-224 QSALYS
+224 QTALYS
-230 EETMR
+230 QNTMNAGA
-235 THEFI
+235 FV
-240 PATFAFQNN
+240 PANFASQNN

-255 PIIEVTVNPG
+255 PVIEVSVNPG
-265 SVIEGE
+265 SVVEGE

-279 DVAMPSDTVIDYVVA
+279 DIPMASDTVIDYVVT
-294 GSATAEDDY
+294 GSATADDDYEDD
-303 DDGPLDGSFI
+303 PLDGSFI

-348 VSDNLPY
+348 VGDNLPY

-376 IEIRSITPTVS
+376 IEIRSITPSVS

-406 IIKISVWG
+406 MIKISVWG

-434 EKTVSLTF
+434 QETVSLTF

-451 TDEELWVTIVNNPN
+451 PDEELWVTILSNPN

-475 ALGLIESNDLP
+475 ALGIIESNDLP

-500 NAEFVINANQPV
+500 NAEFVINADQPV

-519 YSLRGSATAG
+519 YTLRGSATPG

-610 RGNLEVGMDV
+610 RGNLEVGMEV

-643 TVTAD
+643 TVAAD